1 MSCFLPRSDPP
12 LRNDAASKAEEAVSE
27 MPAGTRQSDLRCVS
41 PGQAAITR
49 LPVTAGF
56 CPVSCLVISASICDL
71 AQCPL
76 SIKCTTKFNSR
87 GWWLSEGA
95 FKRKVYPF
103 NSGTLVIIFFKT

>member
-1 MSCFLPRSDPP
+1 
-12 LRNDAASKAEEAVSE
+12 
-27 MPAGTRQSDLRCVS
+27 MPAGTRQNDVRCVS

-49 LPVTAGF
+49 LRVIAGF
-56 CPVSCLVISASICDL
+56 CPVSCLVISACICEL

-76 SIKCTTKFNSR
+76 SIKYTKKFISR
-87 GWWLSEGA
+87 GCCLSGGA